1 MDSDS
6 PNTKNDMKHLMETN
20 LPHSHLIAL
29 SRLVHFFEH
38 VTRYSDSNK
47 MGPEGVS
54 IVFGMNILK
63 PKVDDPL
70 LLSQHARFINKV
82 TEILVRNA
90 DFFFPIEV
98 EMEEEKTP
106 KREENTSTVFAPP
119 PKSQSSSPKH
129 QSFLDNASPTTPI
142 QSPEINTMKSTQTLE
157 TITSPKPQQTLESST
172 LVLTPKS
179 KPQITDNVPTLTV
192 EKPQEKTMKSPRTSD
207 SNVTSPRSKEIV
219 KNIDPAT
226 MTYTKPIDS
235 LYKKSTDRV
244 LSKPRESLRLWQEIF
259 DVKSQKYYYYN
270 PLTGTTTW
278 THPSKMTFEEIQKE
292 AELLDKLSS
301 NTMFSGNYKFKRGE
315 SVKNVRDFKEQ
326 SQE

>member
-1 MDSDS
+1 
-6 PNTKNDMKHLMETN
+6 MKHLIETKI
-20 LPHSHLIAL
+20 PQSHLVAL

-38 VTRYSDSNK
+38 VTRYSEYNK

-63 PKVDDPL
+63 PKNDDAL
-70 LLSQHARFINKV
+70 LLSQHARYINKV
-82 TEILVRNA
+82 TEIMVRNA
-90 DFFFPIEV
+90 DFFFPIEA

-106 KREENTSTVFAPP
+106 KREENSSIVFAPP
-119 PKSQSSSPKH
+119 PKSQSISPK
-129 QSFLDNASPTTPI
+129 QSFLVDNTTSPTTPDTPTTI
-142 QSPEINTMKSTQTLE
+142 KTQTSNVV
-157 TITSPKPQQTLESST
+157 SPKPQTLENST
-172 LVLTPKS
+172 MIITPNP
-179 KPQITDNVPTLTV
+179 KPQSSDSVPTLTIDKPTV
-192 EKPQEKTMKSPRTSD
+192 EKPSTMKSPRESD
-207 SNVTSPRSKEIV
+207 ANISSPRSKEIV

-235 LYKKSTDRV
+235 FYKKSTDRV

-292 AELLDKLSS
+292 AELLDKLSN

-315 SVKNVRDFKEQ
+315 SIKNARNFKEQ